1 MHQPIEMIPHL
12 SAERWQKAR
21 QRAIDT
27 VRASVPE
34 PDPAHYISQRGI
46 STFPAWF
53 TRGLIALLVIV
64 AGAAFW
70 MSAGKQI
77 MAAGMLITPL
87 SASPRLSPFWG
98 DTAIILS
105 LAFGELGAILF
116 QVAAS
121 VFDGRGRRLV
131 FRTFA
136 VLCAALAVIAN
147 VSITATHQVGEVAVF
162 EWLLTLIPPV
172 AVLGIGMLIEGLVM
186 HSLKARAE
194 QRAAYQAAMVAYRQA
209 QADPEKH
216 PDFGRT
222 WAKAI
227 FDELCRYKRD
237 RDLIMPLV
245 EQDRAVMLQ
254 LVQREYAEH
263 MAWENFDPTAGKLE
277 TGKSG
282 KLESGLSN
290 GKLESGNYQLTNG
303 NLDNGNYQVS
313 SGNPESGGKLESR
326 LSNGNGKPVSKL
338 DRIVMHLME
347 NPADQALSNRAL
359 AEKIGD
365 VSHVLV
371 GQAKQIVRDT
381 LNHQE

>member
-1 MHQPIEMIPHL
+1 MPTENVNLSAIPHL
-12 SAERWQKAR
+12 SAERWQQAR
-21 QRAIDT
+21 QRAIET

-34 PDPAHYISQRGI
+34 PEPSHYISRQGI

-53 TRGLIALLVIV
+53 TKSLIALLMIV

-70 MSAGKQI
+70 MSAGKQV

-87 SASPRLSPFWG
+87 STSPRLSPLWG
-98 DTAIILS
+98 DAAIILS

-162 EWLLTLIPPV
+162 EWFMTLIPPV

-186 HSLKARAE
+186 FSLKARAE
-194 QRAAYQAAMVAYRQA
+194 QRAAYQAAMDEYRRVQA
-209 QADPEKH
+209 SPDKH

-227 FDELCRYKRD
+227 FDEMCRYKRD
-237 RDLIMPLV
+237 RDLILPLV

-254 LVQREYAEH
+254 LVQREYADH
-263 MAWENFDPTAGKLE
+263 MAWETFDPTAGKLE

-282 KLESGLSN
+282 KLESGS
-290 GKLESGNYQLTNG
+290 YQLTT
-303 NLDNGNYQVS
+303 
-313 SGNPESGGKLESR
+313 GNPESVGKLESR
-326 LSNGNGKPVSKL
+326 FSRDGGKPVSKR
-338 DRIVMHLME
+338 DRVVEHLME
-347 NPADQALSNRAL
+347 NPGDYQLPNRAL

-365 VSHVLV
+365 VSHVLA
-371 GQAKQIVRDT
+371 GQAKQVYAAQKFAPGRAR
-381 LNHQE
+381 

>member
-1 MHQPIEMIPHL
+1 VNEQIIESIPHL

-21 QRAIDT
+21 QRAIET

-53 TRGLIALLVIV
+53 TRSLIALLVIV

-70 MSAGKQI
+70 MSAGKQV
-77 MAAGMLITPL
+77 MAAGLLITPL
-87 SASPRLSPFWG
+87 SASPRLSSFWG
-98 DTAIILS
+98 DTAIVLS

-121 VFDGRGRRLV
+121 VFEGRSRRLA

-162 EWLLTLIPPV
+162 EWFMTVLPPV

-194 QRAAYQAAMVAYRQA
+194 QRSAYQAAMVAYRQA

-227 FDELCRYKRD
+227 FDEMCRYKRD

-245 EQDRAVMLQ
+245 EQDHTLMFQ

-263 MAWENFDPTAGKLE
+263 MAWETFDPTAGKLE
-277 TGKSG
+277 TGK
-282 KLESGLSN
+282 LESSLSN
-290 GKLESGNYQLTNG
+290 GKLESGNYQLTTGNPVSGGQSG
-303 NLDNGNYQVS
+303 NL
-313 SGNPESGGKLESR
+313 
-326 LSNGNGKPVSKL
+326 LSNGSGKPVSKL
-338 DRIVMHLME
+338 DRIVTHLLE

-359 AEKIGD
+359 AEKLGD
-365 VSHVLV
+365 VSHVLA
-371 GQAKQIVRDT
+371 GQAKQVVRDT
-381 LNHQE
+381 LNRQE